1 MSLKLDK
8 LSKKILF
15 ELSENCRQPDSMIAK
30 KLNTSKQ
37 VIRYR
42 INRLENERVINAYN
56 ALIDFRVLGY
66 NSVRVY
72 FKLRNSSPEIE
83 SKLFEEIKKNNLFLW
98 TVNLE
103 GDVDVAF
110 YVWIKEL
117 DRFYEKWE
125 SFIEKYRQYIH
136 SQELYLSVEMIHYP
150 MKILQI
156 PEFVEVKSIGANK
169 KRIEINGIDLKI
181 LKILSRKANESLVN
195 MGQEVGISAKLVS
208 YRIKQLEKKKIIL
221 GYNAI
226 LDEKKLGYGMY
237 KVDFYLFNHSRI
249 NEMYEFARQHPNVK
263 NAMKTVGGP
272 DYELEILVQ
281 NIEELRSIIDEIRT
295 KFSDIIDYWRYNRFV
310 KTIKQVYLP
319 IEIETGV
326 EDKLRCLKD

>member
-1 MSLKLDK
+1 MKIDK
-8 LSKKILF
+8 LSRKLLF
-15 ELSENCRQPDSMIAK
+15 ELSENCRQPDSLIAK

-37 VIRYR
+37 VVRYR
-42 INRLENERVINAYN
+42 INRFEEQGVISAYN

-66 NSVRVY
+66 NSIRPY

-83 SKLFEEIKKNNLFLW
+83 AKLFDEMNRNDLFLW

-117 DRFYEKWE
+117 DQFYEKWE

-136 SQELYLSVEMIHYP
+136 TQELYLSVEMIHYP
-150 MKILQI
+150 MKILRV
-156 PEFVEVKSIGANK
+156 PEFIEVKSIGANK
-169 KRIEINGIDLKI
+169 KRIEIDETDLKI
-181 LKILSRKANESLVN
+181 LKILSRRANESLVN
-195 MGQEVGISAKLVS
+195 IGQEVRISAKLVS

-226 LDEKKLGYGMY
+226 LDEKKLGYSMY
-237 KVDFYLFNHSRI
+237 KVDFYLFNHSRLS
-249 NEMYEFARQHPNVK
+249 EMYEFAKQHTNVK
-263 NAMKTVGGP
+263 NAMKTMGGP

-281 NIEELRSIIDEIRT
+281 NIEELRKIIDEIRT
-295 KFSDIIDYWRYNRFV
+295 RFSDVIDYWRYNRFV

-319 IEIETGV
+319 IEI
-326 EDKLRCLKD
+326 DK